1 MGEEMNW
8 VFWAFIVAAVIH
20 IVEEYKYPGGFS
32 DAMKRFNPRFAP
44 FVTVK
49 FTVVI
54 NGLFLLV
61 CFAGAIVGDKSL
73 AFSLSVASLLLFNAL
88 MHIIGTIRMK
98 RYVPGAVSS
107 VLLYLPLS
115 FYAYYLFAN
124 SGRLSLLD
132 GIVSIL
138 LGALY
143 QAVPIASLASSS
155 AVKRV

>member
-1 MGEEMNW
+1 MNW
-8 VFWAFIVAAVIH
+8 VFWAFIVAAVAH

-32 DAMKRFNPRFAP
+32 EAMKRFNSRFAP
-44 FVTVK
+44 FITAK

-54 NGLFLLV
+54 NVLFLLV
-61 CFAGAIVGDKSL
+61 CLAGAIVGDKSL

-88 MHIIGTIRMK
+88 MHIIGTIRAN
-98 RYVPGAVSS
+98 RYVPGTVSS

-115 FYAYYLFAN
+115 LCAYYLFAN

-143 QAVPIASLASSS
+143 QAVPIAYLTSSS
-155 AVKRV
+155 TVKRI

>member
-1 MGEEMNW
+1 MNW

-20 IVEEYKYPGGFS
+20 VVEEYKYPGGFS

-49 FTVVI
+49 FTVAI

-61 CFAGAIVGDKSL
+61 CLAGAIVGDKSL
-73 AFSLSVASLLLFNAL
+73 AFSLSVASLLFLNAL
-88 MHIIGTIRMK
+88 MHIIGTIRVK
-98 RYVPGAVSS
+98 RYIPGAVSS

-143 QAVPIASLASSS
+143 QAVPIVSLTWSS